1 MKKSVADLFRY
12 ETEILKKGYRF
23 VVGVDEAG
31 RGPLAGPVAAAA
43 CMPDLSRPIEGVND
57 SKQLTPKKRK
67 ELYERIVSEAVSYK
81 VATVSNRV
89 IDEINILEATKNAMT
104 EAVES
109 LLPLPDYVL
118 LDAVKLKLPYPS
130 LAVIHGDALS
140 YSIAAASI
148 LAKVE
153 RDEAMIKY
161 AEIYPEYGF
170 ESHKGYG
177 SVHHI
182 EMIKKY
188 GPCPIHRLSFLKN
201 ILGENDV

>member
-12 ETEILKKGYRF
+12 ETELLKRGYRF

-89 IDEINILEATKNAMT
+89 IDEINILEATKHAMT

-109 LLPLPDYVL
+109 LFPLPDYVL

-201 ILGENDV
+201 ILGENNV

>member
-12 ETEILKKGYRF
+12 ETELLKKGYRF

-89 IDEINILEATKNAMT
+89 IDEINILEATKHAMT

-109 LLPLPDYVL
+109 LFPLPDYVL

>member
-1 MKKSVADLFRY
+1 M
-12 ETEILKKGYRF
+12 KKGYRF

-89 IDEINILEATKNAMT
+89 IDEINILEATKHAMT

-109 LLPLPDYVL
+109 LFPLPDYVL

-201 ILGENDV
+201 ILGENNV

>member
-12 ETEILKKGYRF
+12 ETELLKKGYRF

-89 IDEINILEATKNAMT
+89 IDEINILEATKHAMT

>member
-12 ETEILKKGYRF
+12 ETELLKKGYRF

-67 ELYERIVSEAVSYK
+67 ELYERIVSEAISYK

-109 LLPLPDYVL
+109 LFPLPDYVL

>member
-12 ETEILKKGYRF
+12 ETELLKKGYRF

-89 IDEINILEATKNAMT
+89 IDEINILEATKHAMT

-109 LLPLPDYVL
+109 LFPLPDYVL

-201 ILGENDV
+201 ILGENNV

>member
-12 ETEILKKGYRF
+12 ETELLKKGYRF

>member
-1 MKKSVADLFRY
+1 MKKSVANLFRY
-12 ETEILKKGYRF
+12 ETELLKKGYRF

-89 IDEINILEATKNAMT
+89 IDEINILEATKHAMT

>member
-12 ETEILKKGYRF
+12 ETELLKKGYRF

-109 LLPLPDYVL
+109 LFPLPDYVL

>member
-12 ETEILKKGYRF
+12 ETELLKKGYRF

-177 SVHHI
+177 SAHHI

-188 GPCPIHRLSFLKN
+188 GPCPIHRRSFLKK
-201 ILGENDV
+201 ILGE

>member
-12 ETEILKKGYRF
+12 ETELLKKGYRF

-109 LLPLPDYVL
+109 LFPLPDYVL

-140 YSIAAASI
+140 
-148 LAKVE
+148 
-153 RDEAMIKY
+153 
-161 AEIYPEYGF
+161 
-170 ESHKGYG
+170 
-177 SVHHI
+177 
-182 EMIKKY
+182 
-188 GPCPIHRLSFLKN
+188 
-201 ILGENDV
+201 